1 MRRFGYIR
9 VSATDQNADR
19 QCIALA
25 PFDVP
30 QENLYMDKQS
40 GKDFIRPEYIQMLKR
55 LRRGDLLIVT
65 SLDRLGRNY
74 SEVREQWRHI
84 TLELGVDIRVLD
96 MPLLDTSHAKDL
108 LGSFIADLVLQ
119 VLSFAAQLERE
130 NIRRRQAEGIAAAKE
145 RGVKWGREPM
155 PLPADFEVLYGR
167 WCKGEIE
174 TSEISA
180 LCNMSE
186 RSFYKKTELRRGR
199 DKVRKVKRVTATRQ
213 AAPPKKEETTAEKEA
228 VTEKEATK
236 EKTGGAEPARQAE
249 SGN

>member
-30 QENLYMDKQS
+30 KTNLYMDKQS
-40 GKDFIRPEYIQMLKR
+40 GKDFERPAYNRMTKR

-74 SEVREQWRHI
+74 TEVREQWRHI
-84 TLELGVDIRVLD
+84 TIEIGADIRVLD
-96 MPLLDTSHAKDL
+96 MPLLDTGHAKDL

-130 NIRRRQAEGIAAAKE
+130 NIHRRQAEGIAAAKA
-145 RGVKWGREPM
+145 RGVKWGKS
-155 PLPADFEVLYGR
+155 PLPLPSNFEELYLR
-167 WCKGEIE
+167 WHNNEISTGEIA
-174 TSEISA
+174 A

-186 RSFYKKTELRRGR
+186 RSFYKKTEDRQRR
-199 DKVRKVKRVTATRQ
+199 KRKRI
-213 AAPPKKEETTAEKEA
+213 
-228 VTEKEATK
+228 
-236 EKTGGAEPARQAE
+236 
-249 SGN
+249 

>member
-25 PFDVP
+25 PFDIP
-30 QENLYMDKQS
+30 PENLYVEKQS
-40 GKDFIRPEYIQMLKR
+40 GKDFERPAYLRMIRR

-74 SEVREQWRHI
+74 AEVREQWRYI
-84 TLELGVDIRVLD
+84 TIEIGADIRVLD
-96 MPLLDTSHAKDL
+96 MPLLDTGHAKDL

-130 NIRRRQAEGIAAAKE
+130 NIRRRQAEGIAAAKA
-145 RGVKWGREPM
+145 RGVKWGKD
-155 PLPADFEVLYGR
+155 PLPLPDNFEDLYRR
-167 WCKGEIE
+167 WRN
-174 TSEISA
+174 SEISTVEVAA

-186 RSFYKKTELRRGR
+186 RSFYKKTEERRKR
-199 DKVRKVKRVTATRQ
+199 DNVRKQPRTSRPS
-213 AAPPKKEETTAEKEA
+213 AAMRPAPSELRAGAACSVGCAIREPSISDPPA
-228 VTEKEATK
+228 
-236 EKTGGAEPARQAE
+236 G
-249 SGN
+249 